1 MKSIITD
8 EEAFHNE
15 YRVFINAVEI
25 LSQPAG
31 KQSEIMGGYNVA
43 CELKDDVAAG
53 KYLLKNTASTFN
65 ENQRLIVEQ
74 LINELN
80 KIPKE
85 VVVFTDIKEESLKAM
100 EHPCWEPL
108 RKHAAIVIRALETAT
123 INNEKYFK

>member
-1 MKSIITD
+1 MESIITD

-15 YRVFINAVEI
+15 YRVFLNAIEV
-25 LSQPAG
+25 LSQPA
-31 KQSEIMGGYNVA
+31 KEQCNTMGGYNVA

-53 KYLLKNTASTFN
+53 IYLLKNTASIFTEN
-65 ENQRLIVEQ
+65 EKLVVQQ

-85 VVVFTDIKEESLKAM
+85 IIVFTDIKEESLKAM

-108 RKHAAIVIRALETAT
+108 RKHAAIVIRSLETAT
-123 INNEKYFK
+123 KNNEKYFN